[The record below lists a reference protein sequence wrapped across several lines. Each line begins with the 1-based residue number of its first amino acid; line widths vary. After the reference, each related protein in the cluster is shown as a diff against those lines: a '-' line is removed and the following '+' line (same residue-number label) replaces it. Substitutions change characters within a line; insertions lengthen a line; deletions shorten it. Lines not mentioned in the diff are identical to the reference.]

1 MRIIIAGS
9 REYNNYEEAAKLID
23 KFIKDVNSSSNVV
36 IVSGG
41 AKGADKI
48 GEEYAARNDLDCV
61 VYKANWGKYGKQA
74 GVIRNGEMA
83 KNADCLLAFW
93 NGESRGTYNM
103 INTAKKRKLK
113 VRVFNYLNKGVSDYG
128 SEF

>member
-9 REYNNYEEAAKLID
+9 RDYDNYEEAAKLID
-23 KFIKDVNSSSNVV
+23 EFIKDIDTSNPV
-36 IVSGG
+36 IISGG

-61 VYKANWGKYGKQA
+61 VYRANWGKYGKQA

-128 SEF
+128 NEF

>member
-23 KFIKDVNSSSNVV
+23 KFIEDVNSSNVV

-74 GVIRNGEMA
+74 GIIRNGEMA

-93 NGESRGTYNM
+93 DGESRGTYNM

>member
-9 REYNNYEEAAKLID
+9 REYNNYEEAVKLID
-23 KFIKDVNSSSNVV
+23 KFIKDVNSSNVV

-74 GVIRNGEMA
+74 GIIRNGEMA

-93 NGESRGTYNM
+93 DGESRGTYNM

>member
-9 REYNNYEEAAKLID
+9 REYNNYEEAVKLID
-23 KFIKDVNSSSNVV
+23 KFIKDVNSSNVV

-74 GVIRNGEMA
+74 GIIRNGEMA

-93 NGESRGTYNM
+93 DGESRGTYNM
-103 INTAKKRKLK
+103 VNTAKKRKLK

>member
-23 KFIKDVNSSSNVV
+23 KFIKDVNSSNVV

-74 GVIRNGEMA
+74 GIIRNGEMA

-93 NGESRGTYNM
+93 DGESRGTYNM

>member
-1 MRIIIAGS
+1 
-9 REYNNYEEAAKLID
+9 
-23 KFIKDVNSSSNVV
+23 
-36 IVSGG
+36 
-41 AKGADKI
+41 
-48 GEEYAARNDLDCV
+48 
-61 VYKANWGKYGKQA
+61 
-74 GVIRNGEMA
+74 MA

-93 NGESRGTYNM
+93 DGESRGTYNM

>member
-23 KFIKDVNSSSNVV
+23 KFIKDVNSSNVV

-74 GVIRNGEMA
+74 GIIRNGEMA

-93 NGESRGTYNM
+93 DGESRGTYIM

>member
-23 KFIKDVNSSSNVV
+23 KFIKDVNSSNVV

-74 GVIRNGEMA
+74 GIIRNGEMA

-93 NGESRGTYNM
+93 EGESRGTYNM
-103 INTAKKRKLK
+103 VNTAKKRKLK

>member
-9 REYNNYEEAAKLID
+9 REYNNYEEAAKLVD
-23 KFIKDVNSSSNVV
+23 KFIKDVNSSNVV

-74 GVIRNGEMA
+74 GIIRNGEMA

-93 NGESRGTYNM
+93 DGESRGTYNM

>member
-23 KFIKDVNSSSNVV
+23 KFIKDVNSSNVV

-48 GEEYAARNDLDCV
+48 GEEYAARNGLDCV

-74 GVIRNGEMA
+74 GIIRNGEMA

-113 VRVFNYLNKGVSDYG
+113 VRVFNYSNKGVSNYG

>member
-9 REYNNYEEAAKLID
+9 RDYNNYEEAAKLID
-23 KFIKDVNSSSNVV
+23 EFIKDIDTNNPV
-36 IVSGG
+36 IISGG

-128 SEF
+128 NEF

>member
-23 KFIKDVNSSSNVV
+23 KFIKDVNSSNVV

-74 GVIRNGEMA
+74 GIIRNGEMA

-93 NGESRGTYNM
+93 DGESRGTYNM
-103 INTAKKRKLK
+103 VNTAKKRKLK